1 MPVSPFNY
9 DDSNFTYLNDYNAVV
24 GERWDQIS
32 QAVYGRSD
40 FVNYI
45 IEANWS
51 LSAAQKQST
60 IILDNVA
67 LRIPEVDTSEVPGEG
82 LPSWRL

>member
-9 DDSNFTYLNDYNAVV
+9 DDTNFTFQNEYNAVY

-32 QAVYGRSD
+32 FNVYGRSD

-45 IEANWS
+45 IEANWD

-60 IILDNVA
+60 IILEPLA
-67 LRIPEVDTSEVPGEG
+67 LKIPEVDTSEVPGEG
-82 LPSWRL
+82 LPAWR